1 MTAKQGIHHPNC
13 ILFTHKFQTPVY
25 RSDSYFYLLQ
35 FSCLR
40 MLFYAKWLLNS
51 YQYNIC

>member
-1 MTAKQGIHHPNC
+1 MTAKQGIYHPNC

-25 RSDSYFYLLQ
+25 HSF
-35 FSCLR
+35 
-40 MLFYAKWLLNS
+40 AKWLSNS